1 MVNALATFS
10 KDMDSK
16 LVDPLRNV
24 LKGRKLVYVTPAKG
38 FGITSVDWGKITD
51 VSDGLVSYGFR
62 DGNADKI
69 DVKLENSKVPVY
81 WKDYIVDRR
90 IYESWMTRNMD
101 VDAASALSAAYKA
114 AKAEDTAIIMGVAN
128 DGTNYDINGLY
139 QGAGNDYST
148 SKDFGTFGNATAALS
163 GTYELMDDDG
173 MPVDSL
179 PFNMCLA
186 SAQYQQLIASRSA
199 NGVREL
205 SDIIE
210 MLNGGKIFS
219 SNVLTTGTGFIAP
232 TEAVGEP
239 YVDFYLTSDFKTEHG
254 VDSKHPDT
262 GDLNGRVYS
271 AGILRIKQNV
281 AICKLSSI

>member
-1 MVNALATFS
+1 MANALATFS
-10 KDMDSK
+10 KDMDTK

-38 FGITSVDWGKITD
+38 FGITSVDWGKVTD

-62 DGNADKI
+62 DGNVDKI
-69 DVKLENSKVPVY
+69 EVALTNSKVPVY
-81 WKDYIVDRR
+81 WKDYLVDRR
-90 IYESWMTRNMD
+90 IYESWQTKNID

-114 AKAEDTAIIMGVAN
+114 AKAEDTAIIMGVTN

-148 SKDFGTFGNATAALS
+148 TQDFATFGKATTALA
-163 GTYELMDDDG
+163 GAYELMDDDG
-173 MPVDSL
+173 IPVDSL

-186 SAQYQQLIASRSA
+186 STQYQQLMSVRNA
-199 NGVREL
+199 NGLREKQ
-205 SDIIE
+205 DILD
-210 MLNGGKIFS
+210 MLNGGGIFS
-219 SNVLTTGTGFIAP
+219 SNALTAGTGFVAP
-232 TEAVGEP
+232 TAAVGEP
-239 YVDFYLTSDFKTEHG
+239 YVDFYLTSDFRTEHG

-271 AGILRIKQNV
+271 AGILRIKQAN